1 MTGFEQNVPRA
12 MRQVL
17 EDYADIV
24 CVPRIGSPRNY
35 LHPTLQLNIAAAK
48 HGDSG
53 ESQRFA
59 ISTSLTLRR
68 GRLGGGDGS
77 VWRRSS

>member
-1 MTGFEQNVPRA
+1 MAGFEGQVPSS

-17 EDYADIV
+17 QDYADIV
-24 CVPRIGSPRNY
+24 CIPRIGSPRNY

-53 ESQRFA
+53 ALQ
-59 ISTSLTLRR
+59 
-68 GRLGGGDGS
+68 
-77 VWRRSS
+77 